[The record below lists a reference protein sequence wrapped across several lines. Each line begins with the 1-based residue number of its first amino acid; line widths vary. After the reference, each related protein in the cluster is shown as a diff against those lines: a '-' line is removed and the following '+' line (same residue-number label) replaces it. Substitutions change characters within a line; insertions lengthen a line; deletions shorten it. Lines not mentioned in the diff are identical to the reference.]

1 VAAAAA
7 AATAIDELS
16 LAGNSTGG
24 ADVAGVIGERIDLQT
39 QDGSLDCHLF
49 RPEQSE
55 SWPAVILFMDAFGIR
70 PALASMAERLASHGY
85 LVAAPNLYYRS
96 GPYAPFDAAKVFTE
110 GPERDRFKG
119 MIASITDTMVMRD
132 TSRVVDALMDH
143 VAVRP
148 GPMAALGYCMGG
160 GFALSAAGTFP
171 ERVAA
176 AASFHGGGLAT
187 NKPDSPHLLAPRM
200 KARIYV
206 GAAGI
211 DPSFTDEQEARLT
224 RAFDEAGVNYVL
236 ERYEGAKHGF
246 AVTGHPVYDREASE
260 RHWRTLLGLLRDV
273 LQ

>member
-1 VAAAAA
+1 
-7 AATAIDELS
+7 
-16 LAGNSTGG
+16 
-24 ADVAGVIGERIDLQT
+24 
-39 QDGSLDCHLF
+39 
-49 RPEQSE
+49 
-55 SWPAVILFMDAFGIR
+55 
-70 PALASMAERLASHGY
+70 
-85 LVAAPNLYYRS
+85 
-96 GPYAPFDAAKVFTE
+96 
-110 GPERDRFKG
+110 
-119 MIASITDTMVMRD
+119 
-132 TSRVVDALMDH
+132 
-143 VAVRP
+143 
-148 GPMAALGYCMGG
+148 MAALGYCMGG